1 MKKVLL
7 SLARASIKSHF
18 IKGHVD
24 VSSIEEEYPELLKQG
39 ASFVT
44 LSQDG
49 KLRGCM
55 GSILAHRSLVDD
67 VLNNAQ
73 SAAFRDPR
81 FDALE
86 EEELEGVSIEV
97 SVLSEP
103 KLLVYTDIQDLKE
116 KITEGVDGVILKQ
129 GYHQATFLP
138 QVWEELKD
146 FDAFFSHLC
155 QKAGLSMQCLQSH
168 PEISVYQV
176 EKIKD
181 D

>member
-1 MKKVLL
+1 MKEVLL

-18 IKGHVD
+18 NEGRVD
-24 VSSIEEEYPELLKQG
+24 VSFIEEEYPELLKQG

-44 LSQDG
+44 LSQEG
-49 KLRGCM
+49 KLRGCI
-55 GSILAHRSLVDD
+55 GSILASQSLLDD
-67 VLNNAQ
+67 VLHNAKA
-73 SAAFRDPR
+73 AAFSDPR
-81 FDALE
+81 FEALK
-86 EEELEGVSIEV
+86 EEELEATSIEV

-103 KLLVYTDIQDLKE
+103 KLLVYTDVEDLRK
-116 KITEGVDGVILKQ
+116 KIIEGIDGVILKH

-138 QVWEELKD
+138 QVWEELTD

-155 QKAGLSMQCLQSH
+155 QKANLEIGCLKNH

-176 EKIKD
+176 EKVKD

>member
-1 MKKVLL
+1 MKEILL

-18 IKGHVD
+18 TKGHVD
-24 VSSIEEEYPELLKQG
+24 VSFIEEEYPELLKQG

-49 KLRGCM
+49 KLRGCI
-55 GSILAHRSLVDD
+55 GSVLARQSLLDD
-67 VLNNAQ
+67 VLHNAQ

-81 FDALE
+81 FEALK

-103 KLLVYTDIQDLKE
+103 KLLEYSDVEDLKE

-146 FDAFFSHLC
+146 FDKFFSHLC
-155 QKAGLSMQCLQSH
+155 QKAGLAIGCLQNH

-176 EKIKD
+176 QKVKD